1 MRRRGMGAMGVVGFA
16 SVLAASEG
24 AASATDDCVFVG
36 GRDSWALRASCV
48 TDQTLVVP
56 VSRLDGRGF
65 TITAVDPPGGHFV
78 GAVVR
83 NGDAELNVFRLHV
96 TTAALAN
103 ICDPSDDRLAGIM
116 LDGARGSVTFSAVTA
131 VNQGPSGC
139 QEGNGIVARN
149 AVGAPRPVDVRL
161 DANVVTGYQKTGILV
176 TGAVRASV
184 SGNQVDGGGAVG
196 AIARNGIQLGGGA
209 SAGVRFNR
217 ITGNSYT
224 GATDVGAGVLVVG
237 GPFYDMPFTTDVDIS
252 SNAITGA
259 DVGVYLDNAEA
270 DGRAAATPT
279 QVSVMGNLIAH
290 AAVTNGVPY
299 SAGVLDIGNR
309 DRITYNRIDGAA
321 YDPTTLPGTTF
332 DVDLRFAIDPIVH
345 HNR

>member
-1 MRRRGMGAMGVVGFA
+1 MGRRGMRAVGVVAFA
-16 SVLAASEG
+16 SALSTTGGQAW
-24 AASATDDCVFVG
+24 ATDDCVFVADHG
-36 GRDSWALRASCV
+36 SWALRASCT

-83 NGDAELNVFRLHV
+83 NGGSELNVFRLRV

-116 LDGARGSVTFSAVTA
+116 LDGARGSVIFSAVTA

-149 AVGAPRPVDVRL
+149 VVGAQRPVDVRI
-161 DANVVTGYQKTGILV
+161 DANIVTGYQKTGILV
-176 TGAVRASV
+176 TGAVRAGV

-196 AIARNGIQLGGGA
+196 AIARNGIQVGGGA

-224 GATDVGAGVLVVG
+224 GTSAVGAGVLVIG
-237 GPFYDMPFTTDVDIS
+237 GPFHGTPFTSDVDIS

-259 DVGVYLDNAEA
+259 DVGVYLDNSEA
-270 DGRAAATPT
+270 DGSAAATPT
-279 QVSVMGNLIAH
+279 RVSVMGNFISH
-290 AAVTNGVPY
+290 GAVTNGVPY

-321 YDPTTLPGTTF
+321 YDPATLPGTTF
-332 DVDLRFAIDPIVH
+332 DVDVRFAIDPFVRG
-345 HNR
+345 NR